1 MAFHSGEV
9 KAFLGNSISLCE
21 VVGFRMRLRVL
32 INQDSSRANI
42 CLRASGRW
50 PEGFIVQCGEM
61 RNPGAF
67 CSPHNLIYLS

>member
-21 VVGFRMRLRVL
+21 VMGFRMRLRVL

-42 CLRASGRW
+42 CLSALGRW
-50 PEGFIVQCGEM
+50 P
-61 RNPGAF
+61 
-67 CSPHNLIYLS
+67 